1 MKTKLLTLVVS
12 LFTAQLSLAQLL
24 YTEDFESYNTGPF
37 STDHTGAT
45 PVQGGWYTWVEQPDP
60 TRPYDDAI
68 SPSVNHFEIVS
79 DPNKGKLINIIE
91 EKNAARYINSGG
103 YIERTDLNTY
113 WQQRH
118 PGNNVLKLAFD
129 IYTDTDDND
138 VTEGLA
144 VALYNEKE
152 LLTNFEYRNGNNFR
166 GGYVY
171 LPNRGVIYPYGS
183 ANGQLQIKN
192 FPSESWV
199 TVELYIDYDNNQV
212 YFSVP
217 SLNYTLVAN
226 TLFPLSLTG
235 GGEHDDNP
243 VKLELMNT
251 YGGSIKVPPQGRKID
266 NINLSAQNFTPT
278 VSTNEFV
285 SGKFNIFPNP
295 ATDLVTITNSE
306 NIGIKEIA
314 VYDLNGKIV
323 KSQKFKKENEILL
336 NTEDL
341 NSGTYFLHIVTDEG
355 TGIKKLVKK

>member
-1 MKTKLLTLVVS
+1 MKSKISFLSAV
-12 LFTAQLSLAQLL
+12 LFTVNLSTAQLL

-37 STDHTGAT
+37 STDLTGAT
-45 PVQGGWYTWVEQPDP
+45 PAQGGWYTLSWGSGPHTTND
-60 TRPYDDAI
+60 Y
-68 SPSVNHFEIVS
+68 EIIS
-79 DPNKGKLINIIE
+79 DPNKGNVLQILE
-91 EKNAARYINSGG
+91 ENSSYLGG
-103 YIERTDLNTY
+103 NCFVYRTDINTY
-113 WQQRH
+113 WQQRTA
-118 PGNNVLKLAFD
+118 GNNVLKLAFD
-129 IYTDTDDND
+129 IYTDEDTNG
-138 VTEGLA
+138 VQTEA
-144 VALYNEKE
+144 FFVSLYNEKE
-152 LLTNFEYRNGNNFR
+152 LLTNFVYQNGNYEAGCVHLPIR
-166 GGYVY
+166 GKTSPIGHVSPPPP
-171 LPNRGVIYPYGS
+171 LS
-183 ANGQLQIKN
+183 IKN
-192 FPSESWV
+192 FPYDSWV
-199 TVELYIDYDNNQV
+199 TVELYIDYDNDQV

-243 VKLELMNT
+243 VKLELLNGYRGT
-251 YGGSIKVPPQGRKID
+251 IHAPNQGRKID

-278 VSTNEFV
+278 VSINEFV

-341 NSGTYFLHIVTDEG
+341 ASGTYFLHIVTDEG